1 MKLSGTMQAA
11 FNEQIRLEYESMY
24 AYQQMSAFCHEQ
36 NLQGFGL
43 WMRAQ
48 AAEELTH
55 ALKFT
60 DFVLDRGSSVQ
71 LKDVPASSATFTTP
85 LSVFEAALGH
95 EQRVSAAI
103 EALYRQAVQESDF
116 ASQPLLQWFINEQI
130 EEESSVGLI
139 VERIRMAGDNGAALL
154 MLDRE
159 LGARGSGGAG
169 ASSGA

>member
-1 MKLSGTMQAA
+1 VKLNSTLETA
-11 FNEQIRLEYESMY
+11 FNDQIRLEYESMY
-24 AYQQMSAFCHEQ
+24 AYAQMSAYFHER
-36 NLQGFGL
+36 NLQGFGQ

-48 AAEELTH
+48 AAEEHAH

-60 DFVLDRGSSVQ
+60 DFVLDRGGSVQ
-71 LKDVPASSATFTTP
+71 LKDVPAPTATFTTP

-103 EALYRQAVQESDF
+103 ANLYQQAVAESDF
-116 ASQPLLQWFINEQI
+116 ASYPLLQWFINEQI

-139 VERIRMAGDNGAALL
+139 VERIRMAGENGAALL

-159 LGARGSGGAG
+159 LGARPSSTA
-169 ASSGA
+169 SGATA

>member
-1 MKLSGTMQAA
+1 MKLSSTMQAA
-11 FNEQIRLEYESMY
+11 FNDQIRLEYESMY

-36 NLQGFGL
+36 NLQGFGQ

-48 AAEELTH
+48 AAEELAH

-71 LKDVPASSATFTTP
+71 LKDVPAPSATFTTP

-103 EALYRQAVQESDF
+103 DALYRQAIQENDF
-116 ASQPLLQWFINEQI
+116 ASHPLLQWFISEQI

-154 MLDRE
+154 MRE
-159 LGARGSGGAG
+159 RALGARGGSGTTESA
-169 ASSGA
+169 AT